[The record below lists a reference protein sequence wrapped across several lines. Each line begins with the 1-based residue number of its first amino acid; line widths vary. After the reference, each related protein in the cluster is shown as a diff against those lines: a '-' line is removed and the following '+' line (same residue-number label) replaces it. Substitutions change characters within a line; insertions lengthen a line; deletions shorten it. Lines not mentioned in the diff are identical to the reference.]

1 MKYNYKKKAVNA
13 SVYIGL
19 SILAVIWVLPI
30 LWVILTSFRLERGS
44 YVTTFFPKNLTL
56 DNYLL
61 LFTDIGVLN
70 FPRMFMNT
78 LLIASIACVISCFF
92 VLSVAYCTS
101 RLRFK
106 LRKPLMNIAMIL
118 GLFPGFMSMIA
129 VYYILQ
135 ALGLSEGAMIKVAL
149 ILVYSAASGT
159 GFYVAK
165 GFFDTIPKA
174 LDEAALLDGANK
186 WQIFTRITIPLSRP
200 ILVYTALSSFLAPW
214 VDFIFARVICRADA
228 SQYTVSIGMW
238 RMLEYTMIDAW
249 YTRFAAAAVCVSIPI
264 AILFVVMQKFYA
276 EGMSGAVKG

>member
-1 MKYNYKKKAVNA
+1 MKHNYKKKAVNA

-78 LLIASIACVISCFF
+78 LLIASVACIISCFF

-101 RLRFK
+101 RLSFK

>member
-1 MKYNYKKKAVNA
+1 MKHNYKKKAVNA

>member
-1 MKYNYKKKAVNA
+1 
-13 SVYIGL
+13 
-19 SILAVIWVLPI
+19 
-30 LWVILTSFRLERGS
+30 
-44 YVTTFFPKNLTL
+44 
-56 DNYLL
+56 
-61 LFTDIGVLN
+61 
-70 FPRMFMNT
+70 
-78 LLIASIACVISCFF
+78 
-92 VLSVAYCTS
+92 
-101 RLRFK
+101 
-106 LRKPLMNIAMIL
+106 MNIAMIL

-249 YTRFAAAAVCVSIPI
+249 YTRFAVAAVCVSIPI

>member
-19 SILAVIWVLPI
+19 SILVVIWVLPI

-78 LLIASIACVISCFF
+78 LLIASVACVISCFF

>member
-1 MKYNYKKKAVNA
+1 MVESLPEEGIAFVNWEDENVRA
-13 SVYIGL
+13 SKISKNMVKFGL
-19 SILAVIWVLPI
+19 SKEADYYAKNINI
-30 LWVILTSFRLERGS
+30 TERGS
-44 YVTTFFPKNLTL
+44 VFEVVIPGKESITIRTK
-56 DNYLL
+56 LL
-61 LFTDIGVLN
+61 GKLNILNIVCGVA
-70 FPRMFMNT
+70 
-78 LLIASIACVISCFF
+78 IAD
-92 VLSVAYCTS
+92 
-101 RLRFK
+101 K
-106 LRKPLMNIAMIL
+106 
-118 GLFPGFMSMIA
+118 
-129 VYYILQ
+129 
-135 ALGLSEGAMIKVAL
+135 LGLSEGTMIKVAL

>member
-1 MKYNYKKKAVNA
+1 MKHNYKKKTVNA

>member
-1 MKYNYKKKAVNA
+1 MKHNYKKKAVNA

-135 ALGLSEGAMIKVAL
+135 ALGLSEGTMIKVAL

>member
-1 MKYNYKKKAVNA
+1 MKYNYKKKAVNS

-135 ALGLSEGAMIKVAL
+135 ALGLSEGTMIKVAL

>member
-30 LWVILTSFRLERGS
+30 LWVILTSFRLGRGS

>member
-1 MKYNYKKKAVNA
+1 MKHNYKKKAVNA

-61 LFTDIGVLN
+61 LFTDTGVLN

>member
-1 MKYNYKKKAVNA
+1 MKHNYKKKAVNA

-106 LRKPLMNIAMIL
+106 LRKPLMNIAMTL

>member
-1 MKYNYKKKAVNA
+1 MKHNYKKKAVNA

-19 SILAVIWVLPI
+19 SILAVIWILPI

>member
-1 MKYNYKKKAVNA
+1 MKHNYKKKAVNA
-13 SVYIGL
+13 SFYIGL

-61 LFTDIGVLN
+61 LFTDTGVLN

-78 LLIASIACVISCFF
+78 LLIASVACIISCFF

>member
-135 ALGLSEGAMIKVAL
+135 ALGLSEGTMIKVAL

>member
-1 MKYNYKKKAVNA
+1 MKHNYKKKAVNA

-78 LLIASIACVISCFF
+78 LLIASVACIISCFF

>member
-1 MKYNYKKKAVNA
+1 MKHNYKKKAVSA

-61 LFTDIGVLN
+61 LFTDTGVLN

-78 LLIASIACVISCFF
+78 LLIASVACIISCFF